1 MTKKLITYPLEQVLI
16 CSACEIAVNGWVSY
30 KDAVDS
36 GAGVHTTKHMVAQ
49 MLLGSGFG
57 REHQAGM
64 LEQAQLKGIDLF
76 APEFKK
82 SILDVIE
89 WAKNRKVESDYDAKI
104 STIAFVGVVAS
115 NEIGFAS
122 SMLMTYQREI
132 EGRKAAYV
140 GIVGDTIE
148 ERVVVTKI
156 TSGHGNHGPWH
167 LTISETDAGDVIKW
181 FSPNK
186 AEYMEGDRLTIRGTV
201 KKHDEYKGTKSTQFG
216 RVKILSGFGSKVTP

>member
-1 MTKKLITYPLEQVLI
+1 MGIRDQIQKMRASGNGGRSPLGLSEN
-16 CSACEIAVNGWVSY
+16 AE
-30 KDAVDS
+30 
-36 GAGVHTTKHMVAQ
+36 
-49 MLLGSGFG
+49 
-57 REHQAGM
+57 
-64 LEQAQLKGIDLF
+64 
-76 APEFKK
+76 
-82 SILDVIE
+82 
-89 WAKNRKVESDYDAKI
+89 
-104 STIAFVGVVAS
+104 
-115 NEIGFAS
+115 
-122 SMLMTYQREI
+122 REI
-132 EGRKAAYV
+132 EGRKVAHV

-156 TSGHGNHGPWH
+156 TSGQGNHGPWH